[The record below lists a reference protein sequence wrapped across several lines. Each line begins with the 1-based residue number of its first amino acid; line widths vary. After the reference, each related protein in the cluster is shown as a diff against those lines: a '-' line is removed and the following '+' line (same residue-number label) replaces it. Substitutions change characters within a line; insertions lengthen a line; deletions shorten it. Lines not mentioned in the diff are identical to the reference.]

1 MNFKALR
8 RLVAALVFG
17 SLATSAIAEGLG
29 EHPAV
34 AVARTWDSRGIDP
47 NSVIVL
53 QPASPRFLAESHTLG
68 EHPAVIVARTWE
80 TRGIDPNTFIVLHP
94 AAPQFLAG
102 SEIEEVRVATSTQG
116 TVRTQ

>member
-1 MNFKALR
+1 MNVKTLW

-34 AVARTWDSRGIDP
+34 
-47 NSVIVL
+47 
-53 QPASPRFLAESHTLG
+53 
-68 EHPAVIVARTWE
+68 IVARTWN

-94 AAPQFLAG
+94 AAPQFLAAAPT
-102 SEIEEVRVATSTQG
+102 EKDKVAASKHAAP
-116 TVRTQ
+116 RAP